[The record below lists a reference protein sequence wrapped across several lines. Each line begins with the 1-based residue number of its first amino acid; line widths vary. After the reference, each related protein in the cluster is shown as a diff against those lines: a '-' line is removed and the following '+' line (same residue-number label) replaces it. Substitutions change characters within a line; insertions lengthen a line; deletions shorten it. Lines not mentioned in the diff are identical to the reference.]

1 MKVPGGRTAPTR
13 EKFAGGVYFRTFVQG
28 ERRSQVYLDYAEPP
42 PIFVQASAEPNLFG
56 LCRAQPKM
64 SRKRLLKTNI
74 FKFYHMSKNEISTL
88 NASLNKEA
96 EIYRELK
103 KQPDWWQRLLL
114 IKGVYVEIRKDDIVD
129 VYYEGGENG

>member
-1 MKVPGGRTAPTR
+1 
-13 EKFAGGVYFRTFVQG
+13 
-28 ERRSQVYLDYAEPP
+28 
-42 PIFVQASAEPNLFG
+42 
-56 LCRAQPKM
+56 
-64 SRKRLLKTNI
+64 
-74 FKFYHMSKNEISTL
+74 MSKNEISTL

-129 VYYEGGENG
+129 VYYEGGRMAELRCKSKRITATCHPTYLGMVVPTDSNPKYVDCLEVLKNNPFFIIKHSS